1 MKQGV
6 LFARGR
12 RILFADADGASRFSD
27 LSSLMTAMDSLV
39 SESTSSKQT
48 NHNTNGGHTRRKSL
62 DGMFGKAASGEA
74 LKGHG
79 LVAGSRAHLEKSEA
93 VVQVSIVFVE
103 GYTEAE

>member
-1 MKQGV
+1 MIQGV

-39 SESTSSKQT
+39 SQSSSSKQT